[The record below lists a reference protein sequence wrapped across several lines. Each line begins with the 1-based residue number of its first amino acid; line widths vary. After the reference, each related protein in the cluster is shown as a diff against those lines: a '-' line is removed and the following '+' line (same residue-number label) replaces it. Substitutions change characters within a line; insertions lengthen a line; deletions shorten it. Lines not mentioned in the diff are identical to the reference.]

1 MFNAFRAEEWVKK
14 RQWAGLDKGNRS
26 SGLEGGV
33 VKKLGLL
40 SSFFLSYLFNM
51 YIGTSKNMI
60 IGIIISLLFQ
70 SGFVFMSQISRNTYH
85 IATQPTTEDV
95 NNKRR
100 TTIHRHTLRIMVF
113 FKRKKKIISAGTQ
126 SFLTSTEKRK

>member
-1 MFNAFRAEEWVKK
+1 MGQETAVGG
-14 RQWAGLDKGNRS
+14 AGQGKSLLVDWKGAWLRNWDYFQ
-26 SGLEGGV
+26 V
-33 VKKLGLL
+33 
-40 SSFFLSYLFNM
+40 FFFVLFVQYVYRYVQNV
-51 YIGTSKNMI
+51 I

-113 FKRKKKIISAGTQ
+113 F
-126 SFLTSTEKRK
+126 